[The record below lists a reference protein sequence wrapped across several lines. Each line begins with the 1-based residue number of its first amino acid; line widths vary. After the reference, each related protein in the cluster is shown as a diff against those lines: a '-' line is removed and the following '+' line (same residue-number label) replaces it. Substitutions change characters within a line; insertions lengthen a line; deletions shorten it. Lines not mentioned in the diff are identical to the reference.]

1 MVDLLKTSM
10 MVTVTVI
17 PSHTDG
23 SARRGCTQNNCLF
36 SVGGEG
42 DYENLASP
50 DNGKV
55 NRKTAALQTAVPG
68 SHRRRLDMFV
78 SMLYCSK
85 NKLILIIIYHFHLLN
100 KINVVLLIH
109 LPASPPPHYLR
120 TNINKKMSFS
130 ILEGGG
136 TEKS

>member
-1 MVDLLKTSM
+1 MDCIKESSTKMFNIFILFKKTQTFSNIQVAVSTLSHDQMVDLLKTSM

-68 SHRRRLDMFV
+68 SHRRRLEMFV
-78 SMLYCSK
+78 SMLYCSTSK
-85 NKLILIIIYHFHLLN
+85 HMLIM
-100 KINVVLLIH
+100 INH
-109 LPASPPPHYLR
+109 S
-120 TNINKKMSFS
+120 
-130 ILEGGG
+130 
-136 TEKS
+136 